1 MWKVMV
7 ADDEAYIREVMQN
20 LVPWEKLGCH
30 LMYVAENGRD
40 LIDKLEM
47 SRPDIVITD
56 VKMPELDGLTV
67 CKYIHETCPEI
78 QVILLSAYSEFE
90 YARMGIKYDACGYV
104 LKTDIF
110 DELPLSVEKAV
121 HNLEKQQTE
130 VLNTLKEEE
139 GSGRET
145 LMEQMESYIS
155 QWYTK
160 KLTLVDLAEALH
172 ANPSYLSRL
181 YKMKKG
187 ENLFDN
193 INRMRLEKAKE
204 YMVETDM
211 KVYQISEAVG
221 FEDTG
226 YFSRAFK
233 KYTGFTPKEYRSRG
247 KEL

>member
-1 MWKVMV
+1 MWKVMI

-20 LVPWEKLGCH
+20 LVPWEKLGCR
-30 LMYVAENGRD
+30 LVYVAENGSD
-40 LIDKLEM
+40 LIDRLEM
-47 SRPDIVITD
+47 NRPDIVVTD
-56 VKMPELDGLTV
+56 VKMPKTDGLMV
-67 CKYIHETCPEI
+67 CRHIHETCPEV

-90 YARMGIKYDACGYV
+90 YARMGIKYDVCGYV

-110 DELPLSVEKAV
+110 DELPLAVEKAI

-130 VLNTLKEEE
+130 VLNTLKEEGR
-139 GSGRET
+139 GSEP
-145 LMEQMESYIS
+145 LIQQMENYIS

-160 KLTLVDLAEALH
+160 KITLVDMAEALH

-193 INRMRLEKAKE
+193 INRRRLEKAKE
-204 YMVETDM
+204 YMVDTDM
-211 KVYQISEAVG
+211 KVYQISDAVG

-233 KYTGFTPKEYRSRG
+233 KYTGLTPKEFRSRG
-247 KEL
+247 KEE